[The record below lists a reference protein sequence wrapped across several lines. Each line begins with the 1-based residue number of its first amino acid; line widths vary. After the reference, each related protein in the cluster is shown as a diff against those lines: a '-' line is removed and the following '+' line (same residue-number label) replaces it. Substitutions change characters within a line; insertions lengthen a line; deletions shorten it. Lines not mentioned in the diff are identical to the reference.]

1 MDKESIAN
9 IDVRSI
15 LQTGVNVVTSPLA
28 FFRGMPRTGGYL
40 EPFLFMAAMGVVA
53 GGIKTVPSIFGLH
66 VSMGKGIVLV
76 ILLPVVTSLYAFAV
90 ALLLYVVW
98 KLMGSHESY
107 ETAFRCLAFIA
118 ALTPVTALLGFLPYI
133 GSLISIIL
141 YTSFLVI
148 TSAEVHHIPSRKT
161 WIVFG
166 IIGTILF
173 FMHASTEFAARKAGS
188 DSKRSRKEVRQISIA
203 AGKET
208 CSPLTRSRAMP

>member
-1 MDKESIAN
+1 MDKDSIAN
-9 IDVRSI
+9 IDIRSI
-15 LQTGVNVVTSPLA
+15 LQTGVNVITSPSV

-40 EPFLFMAAMGVVA
+40 EPFLFMVVMGVITGV
-53 GGIKTVPSIFGLH
+53 IKAVLSILGLH
-66 VSMGKGIVLV
+66 FSMSSGIALV
-76 ILLPVVTSLYAFAV
+76 ILLPVVTSLYAFAG

-118 ALTPVTALLGFLPYI
+118 ALTPVTALLGILPYI
-133 GSLISIIL
+133 GSLITVIL

-148 TSAEVHHIPSRKT
+148 TSAEVHHIPSRKA

-173 FMHASTEFAARKAGS
+173 FMHASNEFAARKAGS
-188 DSKRSRKEVRQISIA
+188 DSKRSKKEVAQVSIA
-203 AGKET
+203 MEKET
-208 CSPLTRSRAMP
+208 RSPLTRSRAMP

>member
-1 MDKESIAN
+1 MDKDSIAN
-9 IDVRSI
+9 IDIQSI
-15 LQTGVNVVTSPLA
+15 LQTGVNVIMSPSA

-40 EPFLFMAAMGVVA
+40 EPFLFMVAMGVIA
-53 GGIKTVPSIFGLH
+53 GLIKTVLSIIGLQF
-66 VSMGKGIVLV
+66 SMSKGVALI
-76 ILLPVVTSLYAFAV
+76 ILLPVVTSLYAFAG

-118 ALTPVTALLGFLPYI
+118 ALTPVTALVGFLPYI
-133 GSLISIIL
+133 GFLISIIL

-148 TSAEVHHIPSRKT
+148 TSAEVHHIPSRKA

-173 FMHASTEFAARKAGS
+173 FMHASTEFSARKAGS
-188 DSKRSRKEVRQISIA
+188 DSKKVHRDIRQFSIDA
-203 AGKET
+203 EKET
-208 CSPLTRSRAMP
+208 CSPLTRSREMP